1 MTVSFTLFELADAT
15 AGTLVGADEDL
26 VLDRLGAD
34 LREAAAGALFVAL
47 VGETTDGH
55 RFLGQAAEAGAGAVL
70 CQSAPADL
78 AVPRVMVDDTREAL
92 VRFTRHQLR
101 RQQVTVVGVT

>member
-1 MTVSFTLFELADAT
+1 MSFTLFELAEAT
-15 AGTLVGADEDL
+15 AGRLVGADEDL
-26 VLDRLGAD
+26 VLDRLVID
-34 LREAAAGALFVAL
+34 SREAAGGALFVAL
-47 VGETTDGH
+47 VGEATDGH
-55 RFLGQAAEAGAGAVL
+55 RFLGQAAEAGAAAVL
-70 CQSAPADL
+70 CQTAPEDL